1 MPPRKPIRPV
11 VGTWL
16 TGLLA
21 VLPLALTLILVGW
34 LVGIINRFLGPS
46 SLFGRSFTIFG
57 DAYLAHPMLAY
68 LFGTLLVVVLVY
80 LLGLVV
86 QSRLKAPF
94 KAMVDGTLRRIPL
107 VGSVYNLAD
116 RFVSVIGDRQEADI
130 AAMSPVWC
138 FFGGD
143 GVAVLGLLPN
153 PEAQSIDGRLY
164 FTVLVPTAPIP
175 VGGGLIFV
183 PVDWVKPADF
193 GIDTLT
199 SVYLSMGITPPKRPV
214 AGAGARKA
222 ASRKASTG
230 ANAAAPGVLPDAER
244 REHRDRG
251 A

>member
-1 MPPRKPIRPV
+1 MPPRKPLNPLAA
-11 VGTWL
+11 TWL

-34 LVGIINRFLGPS
+34 LVGIVNRLLGPS

-57 DAYLAHPMLAY
+57 DAYLAHPLLAY

-94 KAMVDGTLRRIPL
+94 KALVDGTLRRIPL
-107 VGSVYNLAD
+107 IGSVYNLAD

-138 FFGGD
+138 VFGGD

-153 PEAQSIDGRLY
+153 PEAQRIDGRMY

-199 SVYLSMGITPPKRPV
+199 SVYLSMGITPPKRP
-214 AGAGARKA
+214 A
-222 ASRKASTG
+222 ATASAACKDATR
-230 ANAAAPGVLPDAER
+230 AATSPVAAPAAPARRDFSDRDDA
-244 REHRDRG
+244 
-251 A
+251 